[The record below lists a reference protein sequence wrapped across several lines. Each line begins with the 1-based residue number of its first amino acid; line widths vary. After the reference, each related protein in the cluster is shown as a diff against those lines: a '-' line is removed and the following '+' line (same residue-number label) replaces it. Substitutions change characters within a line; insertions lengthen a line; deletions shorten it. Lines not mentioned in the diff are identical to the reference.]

1 MIIMKISG
9 CPILLKLQ
17 MRVAFNLEEGMRLV
31 FSIIFLFFII
41 MIFILWSLNTMDGWS
56 EGRVS
61 WWWFGW
67 RGCLVWFYFIYF
79 FLIIFLFLFLKN
91 MLTKSNKKFKYSQQS
106 VSNFLHGVFVLLR
119 RQVEIA
125 QVEGT
130 GIRELNSSPYL
141 KYMINP
147 NLPRTKKNI

>member
-1 MIIMKISG
+1 
-9 CPILLKLQ
+9 
-17 MRVAFNLEEGMRLV
+17 
-31 FSIIFLFFII
+31 
-41 MIFILWSLNTMDGWS
+41 
-56 EGRVS
+56 
-61 WWWFGW
+61 
-67 RGCLVWFYFIYF
+67 
-79 FLIIFLFLFLKN
+79 

>member
-61 WWWFGW
+61 
-67 RGCLVWFYFIYF
+67 
-79 FLIIFLFLFLKN
+79 
-91 MLTKSNKKFKYSQQS
+91 
-106 VSNFLHGVFVLLR
+106 
-119 RQVEIA
+119 
-125 QVEGT
+125 
-130 GIRELNSSPYL
+130 
-141 KYMINP
+141 
-147 NLPRTKKNI
+147 